1 MGSNAGAL
9 VGGDAVPET
18 PQNKTTRGQAAEA
31 KTIENP
37 SPAVTDHAQW
47 KPRVNP
53 WLIAATVALAAF
65 MEVLDTSIANV
76 ALPHIAGDLGA
87 STDQGTW
94 VLTSYLVSN
103 AIVLPLGGWA
113 SNLMGRK
120 NFFLLCITIFTIASF
135 ACGIAPSL
143 PILLLCR
150 VIQGAG
156 GGGLQPMAQAI
167 MADSFD
173 ESKRGQAFALY
184 GLVAVLAPS
193 IGPSL
198 GGWITDSYSW
208 RWIFYINIPVGI
220 LAYILVT
227 RLIEDPPWIKA
238 DKSLL
243 GKVDYLG
250 LAFLS
255 MAMGGLQ
262 IALDK
267 GEENDWFA
275 SNFIRFFALMF
286 VVGMIGL
293 IWWELKQ
300 KTPLINL
307 RIFKYKN
314 FAICCFLMML
324 VGGVLNAS
332 TVLQPQ
338 FLQQLLGYTATNAGL
353 ALTAGGFSLLFVMPF
368 AGWATGKFPARNVAA
383 CGFIIFCFSFW
394 YSTTQLSLDMSF
406 GNASWLRVIQLA
418 PIPFAFISITTA
430 AYVGMPKEQ
439 SNQVAGLINF
449 VRNIGGSI
457 LIAVTGAIVT
467 NRTLRHEA
475 LLQESMTS
483 LNIPFAQRTQG
494 LRGMLGQDFGHANSQ
509 TLAGGAIY
517 QQMQQQAAMLA
528 YQDVYKLLFWMA
540 LGMVF
545 LSFLLS
551 KNKPGAGGGAAAMH

>member
-1 MGSNAGAL
+1 MGSTAGAL
-9 VGGDAVPET
+9 TGEGSIPDSPTQSQVT
-18 PQNKTTRGQAAEA
+18 QSKTV
-31 KTIENP
+31 KNP
-37 SPAVTDHAQW
+37 NISAGDHAGW
-47 KPRVNP
+47 KPRANP
-53 WLIAATVALAAF
+53 WAIAATVALAAF

-87 STDQGTW
+87 STNEGTW
-94 VLTSYLVSN
+94 VLTSYLVAN

-113 SNLMGRK
+113 SNVMGRK
-120 NFFLLCITIFTIASF
+120 NFFLLCITIFTVASF

-173 ESKRGQAFALY
+173 ERKRGQAFALY

-220 LAYILVT
+220 LAYFMTMRMVD
-227 RLIEDPPWIKA
+227 DPPWIKP
-238 DKSLL
+238 DRKHLL
-243 GKVDYLG
+243 NMDYVGLG
-250 LAFLS
+250 FLTL
-255 MAMGGLQ
+255 AMGGLQ
-262 IALDK
+262 VMLDK
-267 GEENDWFA
+267 GEENDWF
-275 SNFIRFFALMF
+275 SSHFIVACGMAFAIGI
-286 VVGMIGL
+286 VGLVI
-293 IWWELKQ
+293 WELQ
-300 KTPLINL
+300 KKDPLINL
-307 RIFKYKN
+307 RLFKFKN

-338 FLQQLLGYTATNAGL
+338 FLQQLLGYTATRAGE
-353 ALTAGGFSLLFVMPF
+353 ALTAGGFSLLVVMPF

-383 CGFIIFCFSFW
+383 CGFAIFAFSFW

-430 AYVGMPKEQ
+430 AYVGLPKEQ

-457 LIAVTGAIVT
+457 FIAVTGAAVT
-467 NRTLRHEA
+467 NRSLRHEA
-475 LLQESMTS
+475 LLQEHMTS
-483 LNIPFAQRTQG
+483 LNLPFEQYTRSIGGALTQSVGSANSSLMTQG
-494 LRGMLGQDFGHANSQ
+494 S
-509 TLAGGAIY
+509 IY
-517 QQMQQQAAMLA
+517 NQLVQQAAMLG
-528 YQDVYKLLFWMA
+528 YQDVYKMLFWMA

-545 LSFLLS
+545 LAFLLN
-551 KNKPGAGGGAAAMH
+551 KNRPGAGGGGGAMH